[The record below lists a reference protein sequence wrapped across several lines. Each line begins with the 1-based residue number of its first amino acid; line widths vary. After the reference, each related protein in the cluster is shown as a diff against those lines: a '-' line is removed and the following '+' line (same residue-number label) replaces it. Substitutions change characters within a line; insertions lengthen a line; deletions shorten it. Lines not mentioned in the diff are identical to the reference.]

1 MISGRIA
8 YGNAR
13 VRALKSQLFDID
25 MFRQLRR
32 DEAGPGRGTTLAGQ
46 ALRDA
51 RFRHLLRCYAVLI
64 RSYPTGLTLF
74 RALVRL
80 HEIENLKLVWRAHV
94 RKHRFEHWRPFWR
107 PLDVL
112 EAVRI
117 ENCRDRSSLSEV
129 VDSLRGTPYSGIA
142 HSILR
147 AHANDLAAA
156 ELAFDR
162 WASEAIAAAAAGLGG
177 TEATARDL
185 ALSVVRERDLNLL
198 RRGVRAYGLS
208 ADAVLGSLV
217 VLPGE
222 LPAGELAQLAT
233 WNGETGRIIQ
243 AWPKVWHA
251 RADLPAN
258 WDALLLTLRR
268 TRREACRR
276 AFLGPPFCLAPPV
289 ALLLLQEEEVR
300 GIESI
305 QESAGRSDDDDL
317 LERVLAASAL
327 RA

>member
-13 VRALKSQLFDID
+13 VRALKSQLFDVD
-25 MFRQLRR
+25 KGRQLRR
-32 DEAGPGRGTTLAGQ
+32 DSARGGTTANGRGLP
-46 ALRDA
+46 DE

-64 RSYPTGLTLF
+64 RSYPGGQTLF
-74 RALVRL
+74 RTLVRL
-80 HEIENLKLVWRAHV
+80 HEVENLKLVWRAHV
-94 RKHRFEHWRPFWR
+94 RQHRFEIWKALWR

-112 EAVRI
+112 ETVRI
-117 ENCRDRSSLSEV
+117 ESCRDRTSLADLVE
-129 VDSLRGTPYSGIA
+129 SLRTTPYGGVA
-142 HSILR
+142 GSILR
-147 AHANDLAAA
+147 AHANDLTAA

-162 WASEAIAAAAAGLGG
+162 WASAAIAAAAAALGG

-185 ALSVVRERDLNLL
+185 AVSIVRERDLNLL

-208 ADAVLGSLV
+208 PDAVVGSLV
-217 VLPGE
+217 VLPHE
-222 LPAGELAQLAT
+222 LPPDELARLAT
-233 WNGETGRIIQ
+233 WTGEAGPVIR
-243 AWPKVWHA
+243 AWPKAWHA
-251 RADLPAN
+251 RADLPVD

-268 TRREACRR
+268 SRREACRR
-276 AFLGPPFCLAPPV
+276 AFLGSPFCLAPPV
-289 ALLLLQEEEVR
+289 GLLLLQEEEVR
-300 GIESI
+300 GITSI